1 MRYDDVIL
9 RWAKIA
15 TVLFTAMAVVADVFG
30 VVITKYIAY
39 CWAGVFDLP
48 SVIGLTTVFYIGTVG
63 GYLIHIVY
71 ELFKESLIIIA
82 IYLEKINI

>member
-48 SVIGLTTVFYIGTVG
+48 SVIGLTTVFLYRYGRRISRPYSSLPYV
-63 GYLIHIVY
+63 IQY
-71 ELFKESLIIIA
+71 EQGQSF
-82 IYLEKINI
+82 